1 VSSLILAVTAV
12 PDNIGGKYVAGAYIV
27 FVVLLL
33 IYLSIM
39 AMKLARIE
47 RDLTS
52 VAEIAEQRKD
62 EGAAAGATPTATAEV
77 KP

>member
-1 VSSLILAVTAV
+1 VFSTLLAVTAV

-52 VAEIAEQRKD
+52 VAELAEQRKD
-62 EGAAAGATPTATAEV
+62 EGAAAAGETVAAAEV
-77 KP
+77 KS

>member
-1 VSSLILAVTAV
+1 
-12 PDNIGGKYVAGAYIV
+12 
-27 FVVLLL
+27 
-33 IYLSIM
+33 M

-77 KP
+77 KS